1 MRGKLSRPKQRFTK
15 AAASTL
21 RAMPAD
27 PARRVDAAVEYLPM
41 IDPAARR
48 IVGFHARARGAS
60 GSDVAAAVRSLRAAC
75 YEAAG
80 WPDGFTLSV
89 EVAATVLRDAAFR
102 LRVPVIL
109 GEAGLAAERL
119 TLTATGGSPG
129 RDRVLG
135 EAVAAAD
142 IADLLRIPSIAD
154 AAA

>member
-1 MRGKLSRPKQRFTK
+1 MT
-15 AAASTL
+15 
-21 RAMPAD
+21 AD
-27 PARRVDAAVEYLPM
+27 PARRIDTAVEYLPM

-48 IVGFHARARGAS
+48 IVGLHARARGAS
-60 GSDVAAAVRSLRAAC
+60 GPDVSAAVRLLRAAC
-75 YEAAG
+75 YAAAG

-89 EVAATVLRDAAFR
+89 EVAAAVLRDAAFR
-102 LRVPVIL
+102 RRVPVIL
-109 GEAGLAAERL
+109 GETGLAPERL
-119 TLTATGGSPG
+119 TLTAGGSSPG

>member
-1 MRGKLSRPKQRFTK
+1 MT
-15 AAASTL
+15 
-21 RAMPAD
+21 AD
-27 PARRVDAAVEYLPM
+27 PARRIDTAVEYLPM

-48 IVGFHARARGAS
+48 IVGLHARARGAS
-60 GSDVAAAVRSLRAAC
+60 EPDVAAAVRLLRAAC

-80 WPDGFTLSV
+80 WPDGFMLSV
-89 EVAATVLRDAAFR
+89 EIAAAVLRDAAFR

-109 GEAGLAAERL
+109 GETGLAPERL
-119 TLTATGGSPG
+119 TLTATSGSPG